1 MCYHTAL
8 QRVDEYHVTALTY
21 ILKVIMSYLNSWL
34 PAKLTITDG
43 IITIS
48 NISKR
53 LMEKDIYRLFK
64 SSRVFNYMFHQSSGS
79 SIVFPEFFALELYH
93 ILDMLISERY
103 LGTSVKKIDQLQ
115 KLLMEET
122 WLKNTQV
129 KHPDIVNIKRLL
141 LFKYKPL
148 AHQTDFFTTYNNTVP
163 KYGLNGMLL
172 ASAPGTGK
180 TYASLALAECLMSD
194 VIIVVCPNPAVNI
207 VWKDSV
213 VGSESLYHRDPT
225 CWTYNSGEPYRHE
238 RVVIF
243 HYEALD
249 KALRMINYFKK
260 KKVTI
265 ILDESHNLNEFNT
278 ARSKQFIELCKE
290 LDCQNVILATGTP
303 IKALAVETVTLLA
316 AIDPL
321 FTKEVQVAFSKMHA
335 GEVSKRTEILLRRLH
350 VISFRVSKDVTRLE
364 KPLVE
369 DIEVTLP
376 DGDLYTLKA
385 ISAAMREY
393 ARVRLLEIE
402 KMLPEA
408 LVFFKRM
415 VDQAEQQLSQPR
427 LFSEQSIRETK
438 EGFATYRQ
446 EIKTIRDA
454 HAGKNLMAVS
464 QEIFNSNRFEK
475 SVIVPTITDKSDR
488 DLFLDIKSI
497 VKYPRLKVRGEC
509 LGRVM
514 GKKRIDAYVAMV
526 KAIPFED
533 IMESTT
539 KKTVVFTSFVDVVKA
554 SEQHLK
560 EQGLL
565 PLVVY
570 GEHTARLSEIV
581 KDFGQEEK
589 YNPLIAT
596 YASLSTAVPLVMTDT
611 MIIVNPPYRDY
622 ILEQTIARIH
632 RIGTNTQI
640 RVFNMVLKT
649 GAEPN
654 ISSRNIDIIEWSRQQ
669 SSAILSLKAEDVDP
683 EELSSIATEHFD
695 YTDLKGK
702 MALYQW

>member
-1 MCYHTAL
+1 
-8 QRVDEYHVTALTY
+8 
-21 ILKVIMSYLNSWL
+21 MSYLNSWL
-34 PAKLTITDG
+34 PAKLTIANG

-53 LMEKDIYRLFK
+53 LMQGDIYRLFK

-79 SIVFPEFFALELYH
+79 SIVFPEFFALELYY
-93 ILDMLISERY
+93 ILDMLVAERY

-115 KLLMEET
+115 TLLMTET
-122 WLKNTQV
+122 WLKNTQI
-129 KHPDIVNIKRLL
+129 KHPEIVNIRRLL

-148 AHQTDFFTTYNNTVP
+148 PHQTDFFTTYNSTVP
-163 KYGLNGMLL
+163 KYGLRGMLL
-172 ASAPGTGK
+172 AAAPGTGK

-194 VIIVVCPNPAVNI
+194 VIIVICPNPAVNI

-213 VGSESLYHRDPT
+213 VGPESLYHRDPT
-225 CWTYNSGEPYRHE
+225 CWVYASGEPYRHE
-238 RVVIF
+238 HVAIF

-265 ILDESHNLNEFNT
+265 ILDESHNLNEFT
-278 ARSKQFIELCKE
+278 TVRAQQFIELCRE

-303 IKALAVETVTLLA
+303 IKALAVETATLLA

-321 FTKEVQVAFSKMHA
+321 FTKEVQVAFAKMHA

-350 VISFRVSKDVTRLE
+350 VIAFRVSKDVTRLE
-364 KPLVE
+364 KPVME

-376 DGDLYTLKA
+376 DGDQYTLRA

-402 KMLPEA
+402 KMLPDA
-408 LVFFKRM
+408 LRFFHRM
-415 VDQAEQQLSQPR
+415 VDQAEQQLTNPR
-427 LFSEQSIRETK
+427 LFSAPAVEQTK
-438 EGFATYRQ
+438 AGFATYR
-446 EIKTIRDA
+446 EDIKTIRDA
-454 HAGKNLMAVS
+454 HASRNLMTVS
-464 QEIFNSNRFEK
+464 QEIFNCNRFEK
-475 SVIVPTITDKSDR
+475 SVIIPTILEKADR
-488 DLFLDIKSI
+488 DLFHEIKSI

-514 GKKRIDAYVAMV
+514 GQKRIDAHKAMV

-539 KKTVVFTSFVDVVKA
+539 KKTVVFTSFVEVVKEA
-554 SEQHLK
+554 EQHLK

-570 GEHTARLSEIV
+570 GEYTAKLTEIV
-581 KDFGQEEK
+581 RDFGQEEK

-596 YASLSTAVPLVMTDT
+596 YASLSTAVPLVMADT
-611 MIIVNPPYRDY
+611 MIIINPPYRDY
-622 ILEQTIARIH
+622 ILQQTIARIH

-649 GAEPN
+649 GDEPN

-683 EELSSIATEHFD
+683 EELSNIATEHFD
-695 YTDLKGK
+695 CPVMKGK
-702 MALYQW
+702 MALYHW